1 MPVAEACRGS
11 STYSRLHPA
20 GTLHI
25 CETLRGKIQT
35 YSMRFQLRPWRI
47 GLGMQFT
54 GQEGAG
60 MKDEAKVLRPHG
72 RREVHLWRI
81 LHTG

>member
-1 MPVAEACRGS
+1 
-11 STYSRLHPA
+11 
-20 GTLHI
+20 
-25 CETLRGKIQT
+25 
-35 YSMRFQLRPWRI
+35 MRFQLRPWRI

-72 RREVHLWRI
+72 RREAHLWWI